1 MGDYQLL
8 EGYKRTEIGI
18 FPENW
23 MIQSVG
29 EAFEIRNNLRLPIN
43 RKVRET
49 MEGQYPYYG
58 PTNVQG
64 YINEYRIEGEHA
76 LIGED
81 GDHFLKWRD
90 TSMTLLVD
98 GKFNVNNHAHIVRGV
113 ENLTSW
119 FYYFFSH
126 KELTTH
132 LTRQGA
138 GRYKLTK
145 SALTSIVCAI
155 PPLPEQRAIAQALS
169 DVDALIAALD
179 KLIAKKRDLKTATM
193 QQLLT
198 GKKRLPG
205 FGEEKGYKESA
216 IGVIPEDWEVK
227 NIGEDTVT
235 YSGGTPPTENIEYY
249 SGHIPWITSGDLN
262 QRYIFA
268 VNGRISEKGLNNSS
282 AKMIPANTLLIAL
295 YGATA
300 GISAISRIE
309 AAINQAILAILP
321 KSLDKNYLF
330 YVLDLRKDQIV
341 ETYTQGG
348 QPNLSGE
355 IIRALLIAAPTLC
368 EQRVIATVL
377 SDMDN
382 EIAALES
389 RLAKTQAIKQGMMQ
403 ELLTGRTRLI

>member
-1 MGDYQLL
+1 MS
-8 EGYKRTEIGI
+8 EGYKQTEVGVI
-18 FPENW
+18 PKNW
-23 MIQSVG
+23 KVQSVG

-43 RKVRET
+43 RKIRES

-64 YINEYRIEGEHA
+64 YINEYRVEGEHA

-90 TSMTLLVD
+90 LSMTLLVN

-113 ENLTSW
+113 KNLTSW

-126 KELTTH
+126 RELTTH

-145 SALTSIVCAI
+145 STLVNIPCAI
-155 PPLPEQRAIAQALS
+155 PPVPEQQAIAQALS

-179 KLIAKKRDLKTATM
+179 KLIAKKRNLKTATM

-205 FGEEKGYKESA
+205 FGEGQGYKESA
-216 IGVIPEDWEVK
+216 LGLIPEDWNVK
-227 NIGEDTVT
+227 NIGEDAVT
-235 YSGGTPPTENIEYY
+235 YSGGTPSTGNTEYY
-249 SGHIPWITSGDLN
+249 FGQIPWITSGDLN
-262 QRYIFA
+262 KRYILE

-282 AKMIPANTLLIAL
+282 AKMISANTLLIAL

-300 GISAISRIE
+300 GVSAISRIE
-309 AAINQAILAILP
+309 AAINQAVLAILP
-321 KSLDKNYLF
+321 RSLDRKYLF
-330 YVLDLRKDQIV
+330 YVLGLRKDKII
-341 ETYTQGG
+341 ETFTQGG

-355 IIRALLIAAPTLC
+355 IIRSLLIAASTPH
-368 EQRVIATVL
+368 EQRAIATVL
-377 SDMDN
+377 SDMDA
-382 EIAALES
+382 EITALET
-389 RLAKTQAIKQGMMQ
+389 RLTKTQAIKQGMMQ
-403 ELLTGRTRLI
+403 QLLTGKTRLV